1 MMLTKR
7 LLRKMF
13 ITSSIVVII
22 LLIYLMPGVI
32 ELNNNQFTTSV
43 EYVDLTNNVIYLEDD
58 TGLLV
63 ESYVAIVD
71 GDVLSKVKELIKHLS
86 YASKDIIPNGLNQ
99 VIPSNVSL
107 LEARYDEGI
116 VDLNFSKELKNVKD
130 KKLIRLVEAISF
142 TILGID
148 EVKGVG
154 IYVDGTNLN
163 EINSEIPSII
173 TKDFGI
179 NKKYHFKKTDDIV
192 KYVIYYSKE
201 IEDNNYYV
209 PITKYVNSED
219 EKINIVIDDLSSTYI
234 HQPNLISV
242 ITEKLELIDY
252 QIDNDMM
259 VLNFNNTIFMNND
272 GIKEEVVY
280 PVISTFFSNFDVES
294 VVFKVNGV
302 EILKKTKKNS

>member
-1 MMLTKR
+1 MLTKR

-32 ELNNNQFTTSV
+32 ELNNNQFSTSV

-63 ESYVAIVD
+63 ESYVAIID
-71 GDVLSKVKELIKHLS
+71 GDVLSKVKELIKHLG

-99 VIPSNVSL
+99 VIPNNVNL
-107 LEARYDEGI
+107 LDVKFDEG
-116 VDLNFSKELKNVKD
+116 VVYLNFSKELKDVKD

-154 IYVDGTNLN
+154 IYIDGTNLN

-179 NKKYHFKKTDDIV
+179 NKKYHLKRTDEIV

-201 IEDNNYYV
+201 IDDSNYYV
-209 PITKYVNSED
+209 PITKYINSE
-219 EKINIVIDDLSSTYI
+219 ENKINIVIEDLSSTYI

-242 ITEKLELIDY
+242 VTEKLELIDY
-252 QIDNDMM
+252 QIDGDMM
-259 VLNFNNTIFMNND
+259 VLNFNNTIFMNDD